1 MSDYHHGDLR
11 KALLE
16 AAHAVLNEKGIHG
29 LSLRA
34 CAAKAGVSHAAPT
47 HHFKSLSGLLTELAI
62 IAFGEFTAAL
72 RQAYESADA
81 ETSLQQ
87 RLQTAG
93 STYLQF
99 ALREPELF
107 KLMFSSP
114 LPDQT
119 NERLAEVSGQAYAE
133 LTRLVKPLCE
143 VEGITDEAA
152 VTQAELLVWSTIHGY
167 AHLSLKQQD
176 IYGVCDD
183 MTAGMPPM
191 GILGTLFRQET

>member
-16 AAHAVLNEKGIHG
+16 AAHSVINEKGIHG

-47 HHFKSLSGLLTELAI
+47 HHFKSLSGLLTELAV
-62 IAFGEFTAAL
+62 IAFTDFTEAL
-72 RQAYESADA
+72 RQAYDEGDA
-81 ETSLQQ
+81 TASLQQ

-93 STYLQF
+93 NAYVQF

-114 LPDQT
+114 LPDQS
-119 NERLAEVSGQAYAE
+119 NEQLCEVSGQAYAE
-133 LTRLVKPLCE
+133 LTRVVKPLCDE
-143 VEGITDEAA
+143 RGISDKASIE
-152 VTQAELLVWSTIHGY
+152 QAEILVWSTIHGY
-167 AHLSLKQQD
+167 AHLSLKQMD
-176 IYGVCDD
+176 VHGVCDD
-183 MTAGMPPM
+183 MRAGMPPM
-191 GILGTLFRQET
+191 EILGVLFEQI

>member
-11 KALLE
+11 KGLLE

-47 HHFKSLSGLLTELAI
+47 HHFKSLSGLLTELAV
-62 IAFGEFTAAL
+62 IAFGEFTKAL
-72 RQAYESADA
+72 RKAYDDSDSEA
-81 ETSLQQ
+81 TLQQ
-87 RLQTAG
+87 RLQAAG
-93 STYLQF
+93 NAYLQF
-99 ALREPELF
+99 ALDEPELF

-114 LPDQT
+114 LPDQS
-119 NERLAEVSGQAYAE
+119 NERLIEVSEQAYAE
-133 LTRLVKPLCE
+133 LTRVVKPLCDAK
-143 VEGITDEAA
+143 GITDKATIE
-152 VTQAELLVWSTIHGY
+152 QAELLAWSTIHGY

-176 IYGVCDD
+176 IYGACDD

-191 GILGTLFRQET
+191 AILGTILEQMK